1 MSQPLPAQRL
11 RRSWLPI
18 ASLAVL
24 FSFACADSSPE
35 TILEDA
41 SKEFSEAME
50 ELRLADESVEALR
63 GQMRKLED
71 ELADAER
78 VRREASKHV
87 KEAEARLSEVADDD
101 TLFRSVQRRLLED
114 AELAQTAVSAEVE
127 NRIVT
132 LRGEVGSQEAVD
144 RAVEVA
150 GSAPGVASVVNELSV
165 VGASASPAAE

>member
-1 MSQPLPAQRL
+1 L